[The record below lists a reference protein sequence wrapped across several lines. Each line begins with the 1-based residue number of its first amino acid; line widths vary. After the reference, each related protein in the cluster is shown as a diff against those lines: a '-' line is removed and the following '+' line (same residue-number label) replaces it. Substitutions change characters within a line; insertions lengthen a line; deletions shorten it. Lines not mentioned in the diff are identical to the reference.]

1 MLHSVMNANAKLFGS
16 ARDAP
21 PYFAGRRKE
30 LDVLRQRLEYIRGTG
45 DPRGG
50 LVLIDGVQGV
60 GKTQLLEQFT
70 SAAAKDS
77 GAAVLNVPSSGLAN
91 ELALFARIVEAL
103 GGTDSMARQMADAA
117 GGLTSAKIAS
127 VGVSAQRPDRLGL
140 SINDMLVRSK
150 RNGGLWRKGT
160 LIIAVDEIQA
170 IAAEDRRILKVLHD
184 GLHGCPIL
192 LLGAGLQHA
201 TTRLAANLPAQDGR
215 LDASGISR
223 FAERLTL
230 GPLDRGDAL
239 QAIVLGLDA
248 MGHRLGEERA
258 TALAEASMG
267 FPQHIH
273 GYLRGALQAAA
284 KHGCLDTD
292 AALKSALAFGDQQRA
307 RYYQE
312 RLRSM
317 ERPSRMLDLAKHMI
331 ASGKRLAFWDEAA
344 AALSRDDRDGPA
356 SDAAAEA
363 NSVLAD
369 AVSKGVLTTDEYHR
383 VSFGIPLFHDY
394 MAAEVAALA
403 SEG

>member
-1 MLHSVMNANAKLFGS
+1 MLHSVMNAKLFGS
-16 ARDAP
+16 ARDVP

-70 SAAAKDS
+70 SAAAKDR
-77 GAAVLNVPSSGLAN
+77 GAAVLHAPSSGLAN

-117 GGLTSAKIAS
+117 GGLTSAKVAS

-150 RNGGLWRKGT
+150 RGGGLWRNRT

-170 IAAEDRRILKVLHD
+170 IAAEDRRTLKVLHD

-248 MGHRLGEERA
+248 MGHRLGKEQA
-258 TALAEASMG
+258 AALAEASMG

-284 KHGCLDTD
+284 EHGHLGTD

-317 ERPSRMLDLAKHMI
+317 EQPARMLDLAKHMI
-331 ASGKRLAFWDEAA
+331 ESGKRLAFWDEAA
-344 AALSRDDRDGPA
+344 AALSKGDTA
-356 SDAAAEA
+356 TEA
-363 NSVLAD
+363 NNVLAD
-369 AVSKGVLTTDEYHR
+369 AVSKGVLTTDEYRR
-383 VSFGIPLFHDY
+383 VSFGIPSFHDH
-394 MAAEVAALA
+394 MVAEVAMLA